1 MTDSSSLMKSK
12 ALEVINR
19 TLGADIYASVEKL
32 KDGSRYLC
40 HYTTSENSLNI
51 LNSNQFWLRNARC
64 MNDYSEITN
73 GVELI
78 AETLRAD
85 DKALLS
91 RLLNILGKGDSD
103 QSSDFIAGWDNWIM
117 SHSANVFIGCLAECS
132 PDEVVG
138 KLSMWRAYG
147 SSTGGVC
154 FIFDTQP
161 FVAESDLLGAYT
173 LPVCYYDQSQI
184 YQFLEQAISTLEA
197 NKDVLDPLT
206 SEELTTNVLGLLVFR
221 AIGLKHRGFSEEEEW
236 RIVRLLGTPNSNHI
250 QTAVENVG
258 GIPQTVQKIS
268 LVNDPENGLFGAD
281 IPSLLHRVII
291 GPSKYPDVVG
301 NALLHKLNSMGV
313 NDAESKIVYSGI
325 PLRM

>member
-1 MTDSSSLMKSK
+1 MADNPSLMKSK
-12 ALEVINR
+12 ALDVIQK
-19 TLGADIYASVEKL
+19 TLGADIFASVDKL

-40 HYTTSENSLNI
+40 HYTSSENALNI
-51 LNSNQFWLRNARC
+51 LNSQQFWLRNARC

-85 DKALLS
+85 DGALLT
-91 RLLNILGKGDSD
+91 RLLNILGKGDGNQNSA
-103 QSSDFIAGWDNWIM
+103 FITGWDEWIL

-132 PDEVVG
+132 PDEAVG

-161 FVAESDLLGAYT
+161 FVAETDLLGAYT
-173 LPVCYYDQSQI
+173 LPVCYYDKSQI
-184 YQFLEQAISTLEA
+184 FQFLEQSISALEA
-197 NKDVLDPLT
+197 NKEALDFLT

-236 RIVRLLGTPNSNHI
+236 RIVHLLGTPTSNHI
-250 QTAVENVG
+250 HTAVENVG

-313 NDAESKIVYSGI
+313 EDAQNKIVYSGI